1 MGHVARTGVRRGV
14 YRILVGKP
22 EGKGPLVKPTR
33 RKGENNIKIN
43 LQIVGYGGMNWIDLV
58 QKKHSWRD
66 TCQCGNDP
74 SGSYNAG
81 YFLNS

>member
-58 QKKHSWRD
+58 
-66 TCQCGNDP
+66 
-74 SGSYNAG
+74 
-81 YFLNS
+81 